1 MSADSWISIA
11 VAIIGLAASLFGAG
25 GIVMH
30 FINRK
35 EAKDKKEWERVLE
48 GIRLGLENDMVIFK
62 ALRDNHINGESEKQE
77 EKMNAYFRKAFL

>member
-1 MSADSWISIA
+1 MDIWIPVI
-11 VAIIGLAASLFGAG
+11 VALIGLVASLFGAG

-30 FINRK
+30 FLNKK
-35 EAKDKKEWERVLE
+35 EAKDKKEWDRVLE